1 MLLPFMHSPST
12 SGLISIRRILRSR
25 NGRVFFGGS
34 LLAWTGLWM
43 QRIAVGWVA
52 WDLSGSAFW
61 LGVVA
66 FADLFP
72 AVVASPIAGAVADR
86 TDRVRLTITVQ
97 AVIVAQALL
106 LAGLTALGEITIARL
121 IVLELLL
128 GVAQAFAQPARQSLL
143 PGLVPREDLAGAV
156 ALNSLTFNVARFTGP
171 ACAGLLIVEAGI
183 AVPMAANALFYLVAT
198 TTLLLLVVAPGDRI
212 GHAPS
217 RSIIAETVDGFR
229 YVARHP
235 GIGRMMVYAGVMGVL
250 ARPFLEL
257 MPAFADGMFG
267 RGAEGLAMLTS
278 TTGLGALV
286 AGILFVLRGG
296 VRGLTLIALVAGL
309 CMALGGLVLAATDIF
324 AIGLVGAAAAA
335 AAQVVHGIAVQT
347 LAQTAS
353 DRAMRGRVM
362 SIWGLIVRACPAV
375 GAIALGALA
384 EIMGL
389 REAVFLFVALS
400 LPVFLWGMRRRR
412 RVAAALERGLGPR
425 RA

>member
-1 MLLPFMHSPST
+1 M
-12 SGLISIRRILRSR
+12 
-25 NGRVFFGGS
+25 FFGGS

-43 QRIAVGWVA
+43 QRIAVGWLA

-72 AVVASPIAGAVADR
+72 AVVASPIAGAIADR
-86 TDRVRLTITVQ
+86 MDRVRLTIAVQ
-97 AVIVAQALL
+97 SVIVAQALL
-106 LAGLTALGEITIARL
+106 LAALTASGAISIPRL
-121 IVLELLL
+121 IALEFVL
-128 GVAQAFAQPARQSLL
+128 GVAQSFAQPARQSLL

-171 ACAGLLIVEAGI
+171 ACAGLMIVEASI
-183 AVPMAANALFYLVAT
+183 ALPIAANGLFYLIAT
-198 TTLLLLVVAPGDRI
+198 ASLLLLRVEAADRV

-217 RSIIAETVDGFR
+217 RSILGETMEGFR
-229 YVARHP
+229 YAARHP
-235 GIGRMMVYAGVMGVL
+235 GIGRIMAYAGVMGVL
-250 ARPFLEL
+250 TRPFLEL
-257 MPAFADGMFG
+257 MPAFADGLFQ

-278 TTGLGALV
+278 TTGLGALA
-286 AGILFVLRGG
+286 AGLVFVLRGG
-296 VRGLTLIALVAGL
+296 IRGLTLISLVAGL
-309 CMALGGLVLAATDIF
+309 CMALGGLVMAATDLF
-324 AIGLVGAAAAA
+324 ALGLLGAAAAA

-362 SIWGLIVRACPAV
+362 SIWGLIVRACPAI

-384 EIMGL
+384 ESIGL
-389 REAVFLFVALS
+389 REAVLLFVALS

-412 RVAAALERGLGPR
+412 RVAAALERGLGPK